1 MKKNKRIILLIFIV
15 IFLTCTFLIFEHRK
29 LPEKMIALGC
39 DMVFTPDGYA
49 DKYLYDPIGNHVW
62 MFSLNQKEQK
72 LAEQYINDY
81 PDVWGNMS
89 EEILGIIKV
98 LIIENEKV
106 GIDEISIENSYCS
119 IFSLGDKGLIKDYE
133 AIAEE
138 GLLLPRAIYIYDKL
152 NKNYFC
158 MFIANR

>member
-98 LIIENEKV
+98 LIIQKCIV
-106 GIDEISIENSYCS
+106 KA
-119 IFSLGDKGLIKDYE
+119 FLF
-133 AIAEE
+133 
-138 GLLLPRAIYIYDKL
+138 KL
-152 NKNYFC
+152 KN
-158 MFIANR
+158 IV

>member
-1 MKKNKRIILLIFIV
+1 M
-15 IFLTCTFLIFEHRK
+15 FL
-29 LPEKMIALGC
+29 
-39 DMVFTPDGYA
+39 
-49 DKYLYDPIGNHVW
+49 
-62 MFSLNQKEQK
+62 LNQKEQK

-106 GIDEISIENSYCS
+106 GINEISIENSYCS
-119 IFSLGDKGLIKDYE
+119 IFSLGDKGFIKDYE

-152 NKNYFC
+152 KKNYFC

>member
-1 MKKNKRIILLIFIV
+1 M
-15 IFLTCTFLIFEHRK
+15 FL
-29 LPEKMIALGC
+29 
-39 DMVFTPDGYA
+39 
-49 DKYLYDPIGNHVW
+49 
-62 MFSLNQKEQK
+62 LNQKEQK

-106 GIDEISIENSYCS
+106 GINEISIENSYCS
-119 IFSLGDKGLIKDYE
+119 IFSLGDKGFIKDYE